1 MIGLSTLA
9 LAAVTVLLCGGKLVN
24 IAKTPFRFLPF
35 IFFGA
40 VIAPLLRFLP
50 MPDLLSY
57 FLTVFKYAL
66 LMAAMLANRQY
77 TPLTYLALPGTAL
90 NALVILLN
98 NGRMPVHLPDSIAQA
113 GGGSIAKLASG
124 QLPGYILETKATL
137 LPFLGDV
144 IHLYAFGQWVFI
156 SIGDILLVLGA
167 FVFVI
172 RAVKGD
178 YAVPELNE
186 KNWGKGFGKRKSE
199 SLGE

>member
-1 MIGLSTLA
+1 MIGLSILA
-9 LAAVTVLLCGGKLVN
+9 LAAASVLLCGGKLIN
-24 IAKTPFRFLPF
+24 LAKTPFRFLPF

-50 MPDLLSY
+50 MPELLSY

-66 LMAAMLANRQY
+66 LIAAMVANRQY

-90 NALVILLN
+90 NAIVILLN
-98 NGRMPVHLPDSIAQA
+98 NGRMPVHLPDSIMQA
-113 GGGSIAKLASG
+113 GGGNLAALASG
-124 QLPGYILETKATL
+124 QLGGYILETKETL

-178 YAVPELNE
+178 YVVSARMD
-186 KNWGKGFGKRKSE
+186 KK
-199 SLGE
+199 